1 MAVEN
6 QRLNHKSNG
15 EHSTDSKEMVALL
28 VSLGVDENTSRTL
41 LCLHAHGSST
51 SSQLQKRCNLR
62 QPDVSISIN
71 QLSKLGVVDI
81 VSTTSNGRGRPSH
94 IYQLSL
100 PLNEALLPFR
110 EQAVKRL
117 NSIQDD
123 LSRLSELTDSI

>member
-6 QRLNHKSNG
+6 HRLNQKPIG
-15 EHSTDSKEMVALL
+15 ELSTDSKEIIALL

-41 LCLHAHGSST
+41 LCLHVHGSST

-62 QPDVSISIN
+62 QPDVSVSIN

-94 IYQLSL
+94 VYQLSL

-110 EQAVKRL
+110 ASSTEIKF
-117 NSIQDD
+117 D
-123 LSRLSELTDSI
+123 SR

>member
-15 EHSTDSKEMVALL
+15 VHSTDSKEMVALL

-41 LCLHAHGSST
+41 LCLHTHGSST